1 MSCPS
6 TRTRPHSGRRRP
18 TTTWIGVVCPAP
30 FGPTRPNTSPAP
42 TARESPSTAGR
53 PSYRLNR
60 FSMTRAGGAGV
71 AIAGPRNG
79 PWIKIAR
86 GGPASPEGLP
96 ELLDRAGHHVE
107 APLRVVKELL
117 EPLRR
122 HGALGGRLDQALLLE
137 DPQGV
142 PD

>member
-6 TRTRPHSGRRRP
+6 TRTRPHSGRRGRP
-18 TTTWIGVVCPAP
+18 PPLSAASSPAP
-30 FGPTRPNTSPAP
+30 FGPTRPNTPPAP

-86 GGPASPEGLP
+86 GGPVSPEGLR
-96 ELLDRAGHHVE
+96 ERRVRGGVHGERAVEGHQ
-107 APLRVVKELL
+107 PRR

-137 DPQGV
+137 
-142 PD
+142 